1 MVNMILYVFSGE
13 NFKEYQLPDF
23 AEGIVNVDI
32 SPGTSEDSSS
42 YFLPIYAGSGSWN
55 LHEMDEYNITVN
67 GKKIYDRQ
75 LFAGDVIRVISADE
89 KAEAVIY
96 VDEAERPRVSLD
108 KYEIGGLSQI
118 SIGCSDDN
126 TIVYNGVNVSENHA
140 VIDFISGKA
149 EIKAKE
155 DNNLIFVNG
164 KKIQSKVLSYGD
176 IISIMSLKIIY
187 LGEILAVNSPR
198 GLEKCNLT
206 KYTQVNDGQ
215 EVSVNRGTENL
226 HNKVYFQRSPRI
238 IKKLDVDRVEIDSP
252 PPPNTAKEQ
261 PLLLSMGPSMV
272 MGIGMLVST
281 MFTINSYKNNPHM
294 VIPGVV
300 TTACMLVGSILWPIL
315 SRGYQKRM
323 RTKEEK
329 KRVKRYRQYMQKV
342 YAKVEERNERNR
354 KILSGT
360 YPEPTVLINRAIN
373 KDRRLWERIPSNKDF
388 LDIRLGVGTRPSL
401 VSVAIPKEHFTM
413 EDDPLMDEL
422 NEINK
427 DFIMVPDI
435 PITIS
440 LLNNNMLGVIGEKKV
455 TSDLVMSMIVQIA
468 SLHSYDEV
476 KIVCVYNKKEADQW
490 EWIKRLPHVW
500 GPEKAIRFIASS
512 RDEARDVFHFLNEVL
527 GDREEKNRENS
538 FEAKMELPHFV
549 VFIADPELAENE
561 PVMRYLTNSSVSLG
575 VTTVFAYERLSML
588 PKECNSFVQCSESEC
603 TLYHRD
609 NPEDGMIEF
618 KIDPINRNDLDLF
631 SYSLAGLKVKEL
643 ASAMSLPSTLTF
655 LEMYKVGRIEH
666 LEIKRRWRENLAYR
680 SLEAPLGIKAG
691 DTTFFLNIH
700 EKYHGPHGLIAG
712 MTGSGKSEFIQSLI
726 LSMAINYHPYDVSF
740 ILIDYKGG
748 GMANCFIGLPH
759 VAGTITNLGGSQIRR
774 SLVSLQSELKRR
786 QRIFAEYG
794 VNHID
799 KYQQMYKERKAK
811 EPLPHLVII
820 SDEFAEL
827 KAQQPEF
834 MNELV
839 STARIG
845 RSLGVHLILAT
856 QKPSG
861 VVDDQI
867 WSNTRFRI
875 CLKVLDKADSN
886 EMLKRPEAAYIV
898 QPGRCYVQVGNDEI
912 FELIQSGWSGAP
924 YVPTDKIENDED
936 KQVMLIDNSGRAIK
950 TVSTKTENVKSS
962 STQLSAIVDYISDI
976 AERENIK
983 PLKLWLEP
991 LGDVIFYDDIV
1002 HESGGWDGEGWKPLD
1017 HWMRPTIGIYDD
1029 PKNQLQNALTVNM
1042 GEDGHLLLYGAPG
1055 TGKTTFLQT
1064 LIYSLIKSYS
1074 PEMVNLYLLDFGG
1087 RTMGYYSELPHT
1099 GGVIFSDDEDKLDKL
1114 FRMLT
1119 KELESR
1125 KRKFAEYGVGT
1136 LQSYMQISGEIEAA
1150 MVVIID
1156 NYSAFSELY
1165 PDYEGTI
1172 VTLSR
1177 EGGNYGIYMVIT
1189 ASNTNS
1195 VKYKV
1200 SQNFKLMYTLQLND
1214 KYEYVSVVG
1223 QTDGLEPEAVKGRG
1237 LVKIDT
1243 PLEFQTALAGSSE
1256 NEAERVAQLRELFRD
1271 MKQKWTGRKAKPI
1284 PFVPEELT
1292 ADLILENEEAKML
1305 MKQELIPVGYDLEEA
1320 EILSID
1326 IGKYFVYSILGYDQ
1340 TGKTNMLKALLR
1352 LIKSNFDWKVYVV
1365 DSGEGELR
1373 KACSKYNADDYICDT
1388 ESFDNFINSLV
1399 KEMQARHRDLKA
1411 FRQKDS
1417 NQSEYEYMRKYQR
1430 IVVLIDDF
1438 DRFFK
1443 MISDNALS
1451 YVENILSGGSGLEVY
1466 FVFTANPDKLRGFS
1480 GQPLYNYVFTGK
1492 NGILLGGNMDGQNIF
1507 NVNMSYQQRTCQY
1520 DAGIGYI
1527 IDRNDYKVIKTP
1539 LA

>member
-1 MVNMILYVFSGE
+1 MVNIMLYVLSGE

-32 SPGTSEDSSS
+32 SPGTSEDSSL
-42 YFLPIYAGSGSWN
+42 YFLPIYAGNGSWT
-55 LHEMDEYNITVN
+55 LHEMDDLNITVN
-67 GKKIYDRQ
+67 GKKIYEKQ
-75 LFAGDVIRVISADE
+75 LDVGDVIRVRADDE

-96 VDEAERPRVSLD
+96 VEEAETPRISLD
-108 KYEIGGLSQI
+108 KYVIDGFSPI
-118 SIGCSDDN
+118 SIGCYDKN
-126 TIVYNGVNVSENHA
+126 TIVYNGINISDTHA
-140 VIDFISGKA
+140 VIEFISGKA
-149 EIKAKE
+149 EVKARHE
-155 DNNLIFVNG
+155 NYPVFVNG
-164 KKIQSKVLSYGD
+164 KIIQSKVLSYGD
-176 IISIMSLKIIY
+176 AISIMSLKIVY
-187 LGEILAVNSPR
+187 LGEILAINRPR
-198 GLEKCNLT
+198 GLEKCNLPQYV
-206 KYTQVNDGQ
+206 KVEDGK
-215 EVSVNRGTENL
+215 EVSSNKERENL

-238 IKKLDVDRVEIDSP
+238 IKKLDIAQVEIDSP

-261 PLLLSMGPSMV
+261 PLLMTMGPSLA
-272 MGIGMLVST
+272 MGTAMLVST
-281 MFTINSYKNNPHM
+281 MFTINSYKNSPHM
-294 VIPGVV
+294 VIPGIV
-300 TTACMLVGSILWPIL
+300 TTASMLLGTVLWPVL
-315 SRGYQKRM
+315 SRSYQKRM
-323 RTKEEK
+323 RAKEEK

-342 YAKVEERNERNR
+342 YSKIEERNERNR

-401 VSVAIPKEHFTM
+401 INVSIPRERFTM

-427 DFIMVPDI
+427 DFIMLSDI

-440 LLNNNMLGVIGEKKV
+440 LLSNNMLGVIGEKKA
-455 TSDLVMSMIVQIA
+455 TTDLIMSMVVQIA

-476 KIVCVYNKKEADQW
+476 KIVCVFNKNEAPNW
-490 EWIKRLPHVW
+490 EWTKRLPHVW

-527 GDREEKNRENS
+527 GDREEKSKES
-538 FEAKMELPHFV
+538 FNEAKMELPHFV

-561 PVMRYLTNSSVSLG
+561 PVMRYLTNSTVSLG
-575 VTTVFAYERLSML
+575 VTTVFAYEKLSML
-588 PKECNSFVQCSESEC
+588 PKECNSFVQCSENEC

-618 KIDPINRNDLDLF
+618 KIDPINRNDLNLF

-643 ASAMSLPSTLTF
+643 ASAMSLPSMLTF

-691 DTTFFLNIH
+691 DTPFFLNIH

-799 KYQQMYKERKAK
+799 KYQQMYSERKAK

-827 KAQQPEF
+827 KSQQPEF

-886 EMLKRPEAAYIV
+886 EMLKRPEAAYIT
-898 QPGRCYVQVGNDEI
+898 QAGRCYVQVGNDEI
-912 FELIQSGWSGAP
+912 FELVQSGWSGAP

-962 STQLSAIVDYISDI
+962 STQLSAIVNYISDM

-991 LGDVIFYDDIV
+991 LGSVVFYDDIV
-1002 HESGGWDGEGWKPLD
+1002 HEDGGWDGEGWKPIN

-1029 PKNQLQNALTVNM
+1029 PKNQLQDSLTVNM
-1042 GEDGHLLLYGAPG
+1042 GEDGHLLLFGAPG

-1064 LIYSLIKSYS
+1064 LIYSLVKSYS

-1087 RTMGYYSELPHT
+1087 RTMGYYGELPHT
-1099 GGVIFSDDEDKLDKL
+1099 GGVIFSDDGDKLDKL
-1114 FRMLT
+1114 FRMLA
-1119 KELESR
+1119 KELENR
-1125 KRKFAEYGVGT
+1125 KRKFAEYGVGN
-1136 LQSYMQISGEIEAA
+1136 LQSYMQISGEIEPA

-1156 NYSAFSELY
+1156 NYSAFNELY
-1165 PDYEGTI
+1165 PDYEATI

-1177 EGGNYGIYMVIT
+1177 EGGNYGIYLVIT
-1189 ASNTNS
+1189 ASSTNV
-1195 VKYKV
+1195 VKYRV

-1214 KYEYVSVVG
+1214 KYEYASVVG
-1223 QTDGLEPEAVKGRG
+1223 KTDGLEPEAVKGRG
-1237 LVKIDT
+1237 LAKIDV
-1243 PLEFQTALAGSSE
+1243 PLEFQTALAGSTE
-1256 NEAERVAQLRELFRD
+1256 NEAERVTQLRELFRD

-1292 ADLILENEEAKML
+1292 VDLLLENDEAKML
-1305 MKQELIPVGYDLEEA
+1305 LKQELIPVGYDLQEA

-1352 LIKSNFDWKVYVV
+1352 LIKSNYDWKVYVV
-1365 DSGEGELR
+1365 DSGESDLK
-1373 KACSKYNADDYICDT
+1373 KACLKYNADDYICDA
-1388 ESFDNFINSLV
+1388 ESFDNFINLLV

-1411 FRQKDS
+1411 FRQQDS
-1417 NQSEYEYMRKYQR
+1417 EQSEYEYMRKYQR
-1430 IVVLIDDF
+1430 VVVLIDDF
-1438 DRFFK
+1438 DGFFK
-1443 MISDNALS
+1443 MISNNALS

-1480 GQPLYNYVFTGK
+1480 TQPLYNYVFTGK
-1492 NGILLGGNMDGQNIF
+1492 NGFLLGGNMDGQNIF
-1507 NVNMSYQQRTCQY
+1507 SVNMNYQQRTCQY
-1520 DAGIGYI
+1520 DAGTGYI
-1527 IDRNDYKVIKTP
+1527 IDRNEYKIIKTP
-1539 LA
+1539 LT